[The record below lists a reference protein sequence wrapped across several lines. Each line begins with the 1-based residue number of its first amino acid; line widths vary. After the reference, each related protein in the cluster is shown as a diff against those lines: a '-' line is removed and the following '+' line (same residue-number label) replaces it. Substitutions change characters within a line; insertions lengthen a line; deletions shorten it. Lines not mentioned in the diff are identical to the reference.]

1 MVPEPSRMA
10 HNITTIAATDVEITI
25 TLITL
30 IASTLFFIILIAA
43 GGGIASLCG
52 MGFMRFVRYAW
63 PVLLLPSLLLLY
75 GYIVGRNLLQVKEV
89 SVGSHKLPPTFDGYR
104 IVQIS
109 DLHLRSFA
117 SRHDKLSEIV
127 DKVQALNPDMI
138 VFTGDLVTL
147 SVDETEGCM
156 DILSRLKAPDGVF
169 SVMGN
174 HDYLTH
180 TRGMSPRQKA
190 AEIARLRRIEGEAG
204 WTMLNDSHV
213 DITRSQGHRISI
225 IGVENISARRQFPSY
240 GNVGKAMAGAKGEYK
255 IMLSHDPT
263 SWDKHIVRKTDIDL
277 TLSGHT
283 HETQFSIFGLSPCSL
298 FYDQYKG
305 LYTKGTQS
313 LYVNIG
319 LGETL
324 LPVRIGATP
333 EITLITLH
341 SL

>member
-1 MVPEPSRMA
+1 M
-10 HNITTIAATDVEITI
+10 EITI

-30 IASTLFFIILIAA
+30 IASTLFFLILIAA

-63 PVLLLPSLLLLY
+63 PVLLVPSLLLLY
-75 GYIVGRNLLQVKEV
+75 GYFVGRNLLQIKEV
-89 SVGSHKLPPTFDGYR
+89 RIDSYKLPPLFTDYR
-104 IVQIS
+104 IVHIS

-117 SRHDKLSEIV
+117 SRHDKLAEIV
-127 DKVQALNPDMI
+127 DKVEALKPDMI

-156 DILSRLKAPDGVF
+156 DILSRLSAPDGVF

-174 HDYLTH
+174 HDYLSH
-180 TRGMSPRQKA
+180 TRGMTPRQKA
-190 AEIARLRRIEGEAG
+190 AEIERLKRIEREAG

-213 DITRSQGHRISI
+213 DITRSPGQKISI
-225 IGVENISARRQFPSY
+225 IGVENISARKQFPSH
-240 GNVGKAMAGAKGEYK
+240 GNVPKALAGAQGDYK

-263 SWDKHIVRKTDIDL
+263 SWDKHIVGKTDIDL

-283 HETQFSIFGLSPCSL
+283 HETQFSLFGLTPCSL

-305 LYTKGTQS
+305 LYSKGEQN

-324 LPVRIGATP
+324 LPARIGATP

-341 SL
+341 SLRYSTPEIQAPSHRNPQPSR